1 MLHTKVISLIV
12 EKGVPQGSTLG
23 PLLSSVF
30 IKDLSEIC
38 LNCSVHLYADD
49 TVIYTTNSDLSPSQ
63 NSLQS
68 DFNLVQKWFH
78 NNMLMLNKRKSCCML
93 FSTRWCLAFD
103 DYIVNRTY
111 GCLRLL
117 YRSINYFTCQVR
129 KIIIYQVILHV
140 IDYADIVDQNTSD
153 TYLKPLNVVYNS
165 LCRFVLRCPYRTHN
179 FHTYEMLN
187 WLHPESRR
195 QFHWFLFIL
204 KCLI

>member
-1 MLHTKVISLIV
+1 MPCFFFYLNITFDDGLSLEAV
-12 EKGVPQGSTLG
+12 DSFKYLG
-23 PLLSSVF
+23 LWIDPELTF
-30 IKDLSEIC
+30 KPHI
-38 LNCSVHLYADD
+38 
-49 TVIYTTNSDLSPSQ
+49 
-63 NSLQS
+63 
-68 DFNLVQKWFH
+68 
-78 NNMLMLNKRKSCCML
+78 
-93 FSTRWCLAFD
+93 

-140 IDYADIVDQNTSD
+140 IDYADIFDQNTSD